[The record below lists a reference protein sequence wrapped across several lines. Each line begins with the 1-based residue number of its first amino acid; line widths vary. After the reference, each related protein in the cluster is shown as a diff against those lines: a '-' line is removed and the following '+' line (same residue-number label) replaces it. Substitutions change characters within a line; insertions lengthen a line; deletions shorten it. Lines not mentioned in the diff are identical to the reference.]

1 MFLKNVKARYLWI
14 ATGIVFLI
22 TVGLIV
28 LLITVKDINTTVV
41 TVCMI
46 IGFVLMTF
54 LVQAASF
61 KSFRYKP
68 KSEPSNPKR
77 YILNKDLL
85 EVLRKNK
92 YKERKRSYGVSFL
105 KIARPNAYKVTLV
118 TDPEAYFNP
127 DDSDN
132 SEGDKE
138 LDKCDRMIGFEI
150 FLNYREEDIARFR
163 DYSIQGQNIYY
174 TSFYKENEDSNVFI
188 CANYI
193 EPLENH
199 KKNFEFLME
208 ELGLEEIV
216 LEKED

>member
-22 TVGLIV
+22 TVGLII

-61 KSFRYKP
+61 KSIRYKP

-92 YKERKRSYGVSFL
+92 YKERKRSYGLSFL
-105 KIARPNAYKVTLV
+105 KIAKPMLIRL
-118 TDPEAYFNP
+118 
-127 DDSDN
+127 
-132 SEGDKE
+132 
-138 LDKCDRMIGFEI
+138 L
-150 FLNYREEDIARFR
+150 
-163 DYSIQGQNIYY
+163 
-174 TSFYKENEDSNVFI
+174 
-188 CANYI
+188 
-193 EPLENH
+193 
-199 KKNFEFLME
+199 
-208 ELGLEEIV
+208 
-216 LEKED
+216 